1 MKFLLKQIEKNEKHF
16 LKGGKFE
23 KFHPLWEAATTF
35 LFTPSER
42 TPSKGPHVRDSVDLK
57 RVMITVV
64 LALLPC
70 VFFSFYNTGFQTA
83 RAYGEEGDFL
93 WWQLSWNGILINLPL
108 ILVSYAVGGA
118 WEGLF
123 AVIRRHKVSEGFLV
137 TGILFPLTL
146 PPTMPLWQA
155 AVGISF
161 GVVVGKEI
169 FGGTGMN
176 ILNPALT
183 GRVFL
188 FFSFPVDIS
197 GTKVWT
203 KIFDSSNS
211 FLDRIFGPLF
221 FHNWNL
227 QPVDTFSGATSLS
240 LVAELPTGG
249 EPIQA
254 LLKDPHMSYGLWELF
269 LGLVPGSMGET
280 SALMCLIGAII
291 LIVTGVGSFSIIA
304 GCVLGACSMSFFLN
318 LFASPELPAFLA
330 LPFYYQLVM
339 GGFLFGAVFMATDP
353 VSASGTPS
361 GKWVYGFLIGMFCIL
376 IRIWNP
382 AYPEGMML
390 SILFINIFSP
400 LIDHYTIRFHI
411 KRRKRR
417 ESW

>member
-1 MKFLLKQIEKNEKHF
+1 MKSLLKQIEKNEKHF

-23 KFHPLWEAATTF
+23 KFHPLWEAAATF
-35 LFTPSER
+35 LFTPSEL

-64 LALLPC
+64 LALFPC
-70 VFFSFYNTGFQTA
+70 VFFSFYNTGLQAA

-93 WWQLSWNGILINLPL
+93 WWQLSWNGVLINLPL

-123 AVIRRHKVSEGFLV
+123 AVIRRHKISEGFLV

-176 ILNPALT
+176 IWNPALT

-188 FFSFPVDIS
+188 FFSFPADIS

-203 KIFDSSNS
+203 KLFDTSSA
-211 FLDRIFGPLF
+211 FLDRLFEPLF

-227 QPVDTFSGATSLS
+227 QPVDTFSGATALA
-240 LVAELPTGG
+240 LVAEAPGG
-249 EPIQA
+249 SEPVKA
-254 LLKDPHMSYGLWELF
+254 LLEDPHTSYGLWDLF

-280 SALMCLIGAII
+280 SALMCLIGAMI
-291 LIVTGVGSFSIIA
+291 LILTGVGSFSIIA
-304 GCVLGACSMSFFLN
+304 GCILGACSMSLFLN
-318 LFASPELPAFLA
+318 LFASSELPAFLA
-330 LPFYYQLVM
+330 LPFYYQLCM
-339 GGFLFGAVFMATDP
+339 GGFFVWFCFYGDGPRECFRNPFREMDLWLFNWSFLYIDTNLE
-353 VSASGTPS
+353 SRLSGRNDAFDSFYQYLFSFDRSLYHT
-361 GKWVYGFLIGMFCIL
+361 
-376 IRIWNP
+376 
-382 AYPEGMML
+382 L
-390 SILFINIFSP
+390 S
-400 LIDHYTIRFHI
+400 YKEEETT
-411 KRRKRR
+411 
-417 ESW
+417 